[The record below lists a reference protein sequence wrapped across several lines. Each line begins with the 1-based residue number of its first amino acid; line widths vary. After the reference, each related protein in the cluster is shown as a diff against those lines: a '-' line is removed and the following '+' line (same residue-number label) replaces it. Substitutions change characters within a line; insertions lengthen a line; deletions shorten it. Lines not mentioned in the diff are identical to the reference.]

1 MTETAKNLKRSI
13 NTIKERANKS
23 LRSKLRDAESKINNL
38 GTPQKEIDA
47 RAQANSSSP
56 WRVID
61 PDIGRDSGPMSG
73 SFGGGRK
80 RKRRT
85 KRRRSAKKKKKKK
98 TKRRRST
105 KRKNT
110 KRRSSLSR

>member
-61 PDIGRDSGPMSG
+61 PEIGRDSGPMSG

-85 KRRRSAKKKKKKK
+85 KRRRSAKKKK